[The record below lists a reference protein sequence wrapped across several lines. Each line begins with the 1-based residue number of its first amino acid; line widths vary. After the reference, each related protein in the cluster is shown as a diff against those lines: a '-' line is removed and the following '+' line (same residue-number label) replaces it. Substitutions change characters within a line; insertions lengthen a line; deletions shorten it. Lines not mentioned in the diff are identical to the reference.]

1 MFGKEIKRG
10 EECFTLRK
18 IAKTW
23 RQITRTRMGN
33 VIHDKRGK

>member
-1 MFGKEIKRG
+1 MFGKEIKTE

-18 IAKTW
+18 IAKTGIL
-23 RQITRTRMGN
+23 ITRIRMGN